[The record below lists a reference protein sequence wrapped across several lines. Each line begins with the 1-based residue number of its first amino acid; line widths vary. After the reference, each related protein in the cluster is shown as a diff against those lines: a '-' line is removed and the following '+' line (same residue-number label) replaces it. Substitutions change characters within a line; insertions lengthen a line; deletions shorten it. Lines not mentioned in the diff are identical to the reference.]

1 MDSRFVRR
9 AEFLFWITGF
19 ACVGVYMVAHA
30 QSAQAQA
37 DAIAQIEQQGM
48 TSQNHLPDMTAWSKK
63 RIASYDSSAANAQSP
78 LGVLSIPAIDVRV
91 AVFNGTSDRLLD
103 LGAGRVAGTARTA
116 GDGNLAIAAHR
127 DGFFRGLKDIE
138 VGDELSFTSKQETH
152 NYTVME
158 LSVVDPTDVS
168 VLESTVNPTITLITC
183 YPFYFVGSA
192 PQRFIVRAELSADK
206 SDMPRLAN

>member
-1 MDSRFVRR
+1 MSSRFARL
-9 AEFLFWITGF
+9 AELAFWLTGF
-19 ACVGVYMVAHA
+19 ACLGVYMVAQA
-30 QSAQAQA
+30 QSNQAQN
-37 DAIAQIEQQGM
+37 DAIAQIERPVLA
-48 TSQNHLPDMTAWSKK
+48 SQFRLPDMTHWSKK
-63 RIASYDSSAANAQSP
+63 RIESYDSSDANAQSP
-78 LGVLSIPAIDVRV
+78 LGVLSIPAIHVRV

-103 LGAGRVAGTARTA
+103 LGAGRVPGTARTA

-138 VGDELSFTSKQETH
+138 VGDELSFTSKQGTH

-158 LSVVDPTDVS
+158 LSIVDPTDIS

-192 PQRFIVRAELSADK
+192 PQRFIVRAELSTGK
-206 SDMPRLAN
+206 SDLPRLAN

>member
-1 MDSRFVRR
+1 MDSRFIRR
-9 AEFLFWITGF
+9 AEFVFWITGF
-19 ACVGVYMVAHA
+19 ACLGVYLV
-30 QSAQAQA
+30 AQAQSDQA
-37 DAIAQIEQQGM
+37 QTDAIAQIEQQGLV
-48 TSQNHLPDMTAWSKK
+48 SQTQLPDMTHWSKK
-63 RIASYDSSAANAQSP
+63 RIESYDSSDANAQSP
-78 LGVLSIPAIDVRV
+78 LGVLSIPAVDVRV

-103 LGAGRVAGTARTA
+103 LGAGRIPGTAPTA

-152 NYTVME
+152 TFTVTE

-206 SDMPRLAN
+206 SDLPHLAN

>member
-1 MDSRFVRR
+1 MDSRFIRR
-9 AEFLFWITGF
+9 AEFVFWITGF
-19 ACVGVYMVAHA
+19 ACLGVYLV
-30 QSAQAQA
+30 AQAQSDQA
-37 DAIAQIEQQGM
+37 QTDAIAQIEQQGLV
-48 TSQNHLPDMTAWSKK
+48 SQTQLPDMTHWSKK
-63 RIASYDSSAANAQSP
+63 RIESYDSSDANAQSP
-78 LGVLSIPAIDVRV
+78 LGVLSIPAVDVRV

-103 LGAGRVAGTARTA
+103 LGAGRIPGTAPTA

-152 NYTVME
+152 TFTVTE

-192 PQRFIVRAELSADK
+192 PQRFIVRAELPADK
-206 SDMPRLAN
+206 SDLPHLAN